1 MTFHSIV
8 RSWCKRYPPM
18 RDRRKNRRFYI
29 AKSIDGVRSMPKSI
43 STKFSPCVVMEAGE
57 QGEIDG
63 GLATW
68 NYPVYFFVRAER
80 LEDSDALAVAY
91 KEATYHAMRFYAWLK
106 RRHEEDS
113 PNGDF
118 GRINLEDRLYVE
130 PIGPLE
136 DGWAAEMIQ
145 FERMEPIELC
155 VDDELDPEDFMPED
169 EDDGEQPDGDA
180 PGTEAEDDG
189 SRDRAAIHYEQE
201 RRDRLDDLQ
210 DHGGSPAVYT

>member
-18 RDRRKNRRFYI
+18 RDRKKNRRFYI

-106 RRHEEDS
+106 KRHEEDS

-118 GRINLEDRLYVE
+118 GRINLEVRLYVE

-189 SRDRAAIHYEQE
+189 EQ
-201 RRDRLDDLQ
+201 
-210 DHGGSPAVYT
+210 G

>member
-8 RSWCKRYPPM
+8 RYWCKRYPPM

-155 VDDELDPEDFMPED
+155 VDDELDPEDFMPEE

-180 PGTEAEDDG
+180 PGTESDG
-189 SRDRAAIHYEQE
+189 DGEQE
-201 RRDRLDDLQ
+201 
-210 DHGGSPAVYT
+210 